1 MNLFKP
7 TKKDT
12 ASSSTERPVQSPPY
26 GYGGPSSPNT
36 SLNTI
41 LNSHGPSEYYLTP
54 RSKGKE
60 KRLEETGPS
69 KKRSRTP
76 SYDELVLGHL
86 FSAQSNIDPSHSYG
100 HLRSCSPVLGAGR
113 PRGVRGGCRVAT
125 VGRIR
130 VGSWNIGTLTG
141 KRIELVDTFLKSKV
155 DIVCVQETRWKGE
168 EAIEIQDY
176 KLWYSGSRIAR
187 NGVGIFLG
195 KLHKDN
201 VVDVGRFS
209 DRIMSVSLIIKEET
223 FTVISAYTPHA
234 GLGDAEKKSF
244 WELLDEVVRGCPAD
258 HRLIIG
264 GDLNGHIGVEAEG
277 YEGAHGG
284 FGFGPRN
291 EEGRSILEFAIAHE
305 LVVANS
311 FFKKR
316 DAQLATFHS
325 GGRSTQIDFL
335 LLRKGELR
343 TCRDCKVLPALT
355 CSSQHRLLV
364 MDLVTR
370 GRVGRRARAVQLR
383 ILWKNLYGANA
394 ETFRAIVVNRL
405 SVEEDYVAPTDVD
418 QIWNRMAS
426 TIRDVAKETLG
437 VAIGT
442 SRAHKSRRESWWL
455 SDDVQSKVAL
465 KQTRFRELITLGEGT
480 PEKRTRVEE
489 RYKEARREAKKAIAI
504 AKDKAYEDLYRKLD
518 SKEGANDIYRIAK
531 ARERGRRNLG
541 NIKYIKDVA
550 GQSIVRE
557 DLIRKRWEEYFASLF
572 GRGRPERNGEPHE
585 VQEFQNNCFC
595 TRINQE
601 EVRLALRKMGRN
613 KAVGPDKIPIEAW
626 KFLGGDG
633 HTAYSILRT
642 FGL

>member
-1 MNLFKP
+1 MSLFLY
-7 TKKDT
+7 
-12 ASSSTERPVQSPPY
+12 QS
-26 GYGGPSSPNT
+26 G
-36 SLNTI
+36 LNVESALGSANSFVTI
-41 LNSHGPSEYYLTP
+41 L
-54 RSKGKE
+54 SKV
-60 KRLEETGPS
+60 TGVSVVGWSCNITEPLLPLCRREPLLPELLHPH
-69 KKRSRTP
+69 KA
-76 SYDELVLGHL
+76 LVLGHL

-187 NGVGIFLG
+187 NRVGIFLG

-223 FTVISAYTPHA
+223 FTVISAYAPHA

-343 TCRDCKVLPALT
+343 TCKDCKVLPALT
-355 CSSQHRLLV
+355 CSSQHRLLI

-370 GRVGRRARAVQLR
+370 GRVGRRARAVQPR

-405 SVEEDYVAPTDVD
+405 SVEEDYVAPTDAD

-465 KQTRFRELITLGEGT
+465 KQTR
-480 PEKRTRVEE
+480 
-489 RYKEARREAKKAIAI
+489 
-504 AKDKAYEDLYRKLD
+504 
-518 SKEGANDIYRIAK
+518 IAK
-531 ARERGRRNLG
+531 ARERGRRDLG

-613 KAVGPDKIPIEAW
+613 KAVGPDQIPIEAW
-626 KFLGGDG
+626 KCLGGDG
-633 HTAYSILRT
+633 SYYEALGKSDRDEAQKRDKGFREPIRLHART
-642 FGL
+642 FVDGSDSHS

>member
-1 MNLFKP
+1 MR
-7 TKKDT
+7 
-12 ASSSTERPVQSPPY
+12 RPVHR
-26 GYGGPSSPNT
+26 GGST
-36 SLNTI
+36 L
-41 LNSHGPSEYYLTP
+41 GQW
-54 RSKGKE
+54 G
-60 KRLEETGPS
+60 
-69 KKRSRTP
+69 
-76 SYDELVLGHL
+76 SYDPSAPARLKLVLGHL

-176 KLWYSGSRIAR
+176 KLWYSGSRTAR

-223 FTVISAYTPHA
+223 FTVISAYAPHA
-234 GLGDAEKKSF
+234 SLGDAEKKRF

-343 TCRDCKVLPALT
+343 TCKDCKVLPALT

-370 GRVGRRARAVQLR
+370 GRVGRRARAVQPR

-405 SVEEDYVAPTDVD
+405 SVEEDYVAPTDAD

-442 SRAHKSRRESWWL
+442 SRAHKR
-455 SDDVQSKVAL
+455 
-465 KQTRFRELITLGEGT
+465 T
-480 PEKRTRVEE
+480 PEERTRVEE
-489 RYKEARREAKKAIAI
+489 RYKEAKREAKKAVAI
-504 AKDKAYEDLYRKLD
+504 AKDKAYDDLYRKLD

-531 ARERGRRNLG
+531 ARERGRRDLG

-613 KAVGPDKIPIEAW
+613 KAVGPDQIPIEAW
-626 KFLGGDG
+626 KCLGGDG
-633 HTAYSILRT
+633 VRWLTNLFNTSFRSANMPME
-642 FGL
+642 

>member
-1 MNLFKP
+1 MEKDDAVTGRELAEADLTKLRTALP
-7 TKKDT
+7 TIAQK
-12 ASSSTERPVQSPPY
+12 
-26 GYGGPSSPNT
+26 
-36 SLNTI
+36 
-41 LNSHGPSEYYLTP
+41 
-54 RSKGKE
+54 
-60 KRLEETGPS
+60 
-69 KKRSRTP
+69 
-76 SYDELVLGHL
+76 LVLGHL

-209 DRIMSVSLIIKEET
+209 DRIMSVSLINKEET
-223 FTVISAYTPHA
+223 FTVISAYAPHA

-244 WELLDEVVRGCPAD
+244 WESLDEVVRGCPAD

-305 LVVANS
+305 LVVVNS

-370 GRVGRRARAVQLR
+370 GRVGRRARAVQPR

-405 SVEEDYVAPTDVD
+405 SVEEDYVAPTDAD
-418 QIWNRMAS
+418 QIWNRMVS

-465 KQTRFRELITLGEGT
+465 KQTR
-480 PEKRTRVEE
+480 
-489 RYKEARREAKKAIAI
+489 
-504 AKDKAYEDLYRKLD
+504 
-518 SKEGANDIYRIAK
+518 IAK
-531 ARERGRRNLG
+531 ARERGRRDLG

-572 GRGRPERNGEPHE
+572 GRGRPEQNGEPHE

-613 KAVGPDKIPIEAW
+613 KAVGPDQIPIEAW
-626 KFLGGDG
+626 KCLGGDG
-633 HTAYSILRT
+633 ALLTKKLQPSRPVISFCTFAVIEVLGSFDVIDTDVVKRILPYVVASWIQRQYGQSSVGIYRSWSWNLEGVSDCICQYLRSHGVAELEMNMLKMGQMELIIM
-642 FGL
+642 GLKFHGDLESS

>member
-1 MNLFKP
+1 MVGGCL
-7 TKKDT
+7 
-12 ASSSTERPVQSPPY
+12 SSSLPFIINIFILKKVMIN
-26 GYGGPSSPNT
+26 PNIFDVE
-36 SLNTI
+36 L
-41 LNSHGPSEYYLTP
+41 
-54 RSKGKE
+54 
-60 KRLEETGPS
+60 RLAVVADLAIQ
-69 KKRSRTP
+69 RMVM
-76 SYDELVLGHL
+76 LVLGHL

-130 VGSWNIGTLTG
+130 VGSLNIGTLTG

-223 FTVISAYTPHA
+223 FTVISAYAPHA

-264 GDLNGHIGVEAEG
+264 DDLNGHIGVEAEG

-343 TCRDCKVLPALT
+343 TCKDCKVLPALT

-370 GRVGRRARAVQLR
+370 GRVGRRARAVQPR

-405 SVEEDYVAPTDVD
+405 SVEEDYVAPTDAD

-465 KQTRFRELITLGEGT
+465 KQTRFRELITLG
-480 PEKRTRVEE
+480 
-489 RYKEARREAKKAIAI
+489 
-504 AKDKAYEDLYRKLD
+504 
-518 SKEGANDIYRIAK
+518 IAK
-531 ARERGRRNLG
+531 ARERGRRDLG

-613 KAVGPDKIPIEAW
+613 KAVGPDQIPIEAW
-626 KFLGGDG
+626 KCLGGDG
-633 HTAYSILRT
+633 TGTSSSNNRPKRGL
-642 FGL
+642 FGSSCSTENSSNTSAGIAATWMICRAVEGHGFSRKKPEKHAATGAGNGRVL

>member
-1 MNLFKP
+1 MGWNEIKSLFQEWALKYH
-7 TKKDT
+7 TV
-12 ASSSTERPVQSPPY
+12 AM
-26 GYGGPSSPNT
+26 GFN
-36 SLNTI
+36 SLVFGTC
-41 LNSHGPSEYYLTP
+41 SDSLTWEGLP
-54 RSKGKE
+54 LG
-60 KRLEETGPS
+60 
-69 KKRSRTP
+69 
-76 SYDELVLGHL
+76 LVLGHL
-86 FSAQSNIDPSHSYG
+86 FSAHSNIDPTHSYG

-130 VGSWNIGTLTG
+130 VGSWNIGTLIG

-201 VVDVGRFS
+201 IVDVGRFS

-223 FTVISAYTPHA
+223 FTVISAYAPHA

-284 FGFGPRN
+284 FGFGSRN
-291 EEGRSILEFAIAHE
+291 EEGRSIVEFAIAHE

-343 TCRDCKVLPALT
+343 TCRDCKVLSALT

-370 GRVGRRARAVQLR
+370 GRVGRRARAVQPR

-405 SVEEDYVAPTDVD
+405 SVEEDYVGPTDAD

-426 TIRDVAKETLG
+426 IIRDVAKETLG

-455 SDDVQSKVAL
+455 SDDVQSKVTL
-465 KQTRFRELITLGEGT
+465 KQT
-480 PEKRTRVEE
+480 
-489 RYKEARREAKKAIAI
+489 
-504 AKDKAYEDLYRKLD
+504 
-518 SKEGANDIYRIAK
+518 RIAK
-531 ARERGRRNLG
+531 ARERGRRDLG
-541 NIKYIKDVA
+541 NIQYIKDVA

-585 VQEFQNNCFC
+585 VQEFQKNCFC
-595 TRINQE
+595 TRFSQE
-601 EVRLALRKMGRN
+601 ESYYEALGKSDRDEAQTR
-613 KAVGPDKIPIEAW
+613 DKGFREPIRFHARM
-626 KFLGGDG
+626 LVDG
-633 HTAYSILRT
+633 SDSDS
-642 FGL
+642 

>member
-1 MNLFKP
+1 MAIHILQEVLKVNKQSESAYEVIMKHLITCSYFSP
-7 TKKDT
+7 VEFVAYVADIEGNI
-12 ASSSTERPVQSPPY
+12 TEP
-26 GYGGPSSPNT
+26 
-36 SLNTI
+36 
-41 LNSHGPSEYYLTP
+41 
-54 RSKGKE
+54 
-60 KRLEETGPS
+60 
-69 KKRSRTP
+69 
-76 SYDELVLGHL
+76 LVLGHL

-223 FTVISAYTPHA
+223 FTVISAYAPHA

-370 GRVGRRARAVQLR
+370 GRVGRRARAVQPR

-405 SVEEDYVAPTDVD
+405 SVEEDYVAPTDAD

-455 SDDVQSKVAL
+455 SDDVQSKVVL
-465 KQTRFRELITLGEGT
+465 KQT
-480 PEKRTRVEE
+480 
-489 RYKEARREAKKAIAI
+489 
-504 AKDKAYEDLYRKLD
+504 
-518 SKEGANDIYRIAK
+518 RIAK
-531 ARERGRRNLG
+531 ARERGRRDLG

-550 GQSIVRE
+550 GQSIAIE

-613 KAVGPDKIPIEAW
+613 KAVGPDQIPIEAW
-626 KFLGGDG
+626 KCLGGDG
-633 HTAYSILRT
+633 SYYEALGKSDRDEAQMRDKVT
-642 FGL
+642 FIIQLHI

>member
-1 MNLFKP
+1 MEVASDRMDDVSTPSKL
-7 TKKDT
+7 T
-12 ASSSTERPVQSPPY
+12 AAT
-26 GYGGPSSPNT
+26 T
-36 SLNTI
+36 SL
-41 LNSHGPSEYYLTP
+41 PSGAAELLHP
-54 RSKGKE
+54 HK
-60 KRLEETGPS
+60 
-69 KKRSRTP
+69 
-76 SYDELVLGHL
+76 LVLGHL

-155 DIVCVQETRWKGE
+155 DIV
-168 EAIEIQDY
+168 
-176 KLWYSGSRIAR
+176 
-187 NGVGIFLG
+187 
-195 KLHKDN
+195 
-201 VVDVGRFS
+201 FS

-223 FTVISAYTPHA
+223 FTVISAYAPHA

-343 TCRDCKVLPALT
+343 TCKDCKVLPALT

-370 GRVGRRARAVQLR
+370 GRVGRRARAVQPR

-405 SVEEDYVAPTDVD
+405 SVEEDYVAPTDAD

-426 TIRDVAKETLG
+426 TIRNVAKETLG

-465 KQTRFRELITLGEGT
+465 KQTR
-480 PEKRTRVEE
+480 
-489 RYKEARREAKKAIAI
+489 
-504 AKDKAYEDLYRKLD
+504 
-518 SKEGANDIYRIAK
+518 IAK
-531 ARERGRRNLG
+531 ARERGRRDLG

-550 GQSIVRE
+550 GQSIVRG

-572 GRGRPERNGEPHE
+572 GRGRPEQNGEPHE

-601 EVRLALRKMGRN
+601 EVRLALRNMGRN
-613 KAVGPDKIPIEAW
+613 KAVGPDQIPIEAW
-626 KFLGGDG
+626 KCLGGSKATLLCAKTCVKKISG
-633 HTAYSILRT
+633 QKRRSSTKASLLCAKSTAPTQKRRSCPPKSAAPIPEAPLLSLIQLENPDYKSI
-642 FGL
+642 FGFLSEGAASLGRFGALKGFQS

>member
-1 MNLFKP
+1 MF
-7 TKKDT
+7 
-12 ASSSTERPVQSPPY
+12 
-26 GYGGPSSPNT
+26 
-36 SLNTI
+36 
-41 LNSHGPSEYYLTP
+41 
-54 RSKGKE
+54 
-60 KRLEETGPS
+60 
-69 KKRSRTP
+69 
-76 SYDELVLGHL
+76 L
-86 FSAQSNIDPSHSYG
+86 FS
-100 HLRSCSPVLGAGR
+100 
-113 PRGVRGGCRVAT
+113 
-125 VGRIR
+125 
-130 VGSWNIGTLTG
+130 
-141 KRIELVDTFLKSKV
+141 
-155 DIVCVQETRWKGE
+155 
-168 EAIEIQDY
+168 
-176 KLWYSGSRIAR
+176 
-187 NGVGIFLG
+187 
-195 KLHKDN
+195 
-201 VVDVGRFS
+201 
-209 DRIMSVSLIIKEET
+209 LI
-223 FTVISAYTPHA
+223 TPHA

-325 GGRSTQIDFL
+325 GGRSTQIDVL

-343 TCRDCKVLPALT
+343 TCRDCKVLPFLT

-370 GRVGRRARAVQLR
+370 GRVGRRARAVQPR

-405 SVEEDYVAPTDVD
+405 SVEEDYVAPTDAY

-480 PEKRTRVEE
+480 PEERTRVEE
-489 RYKEARREAKKAIAI
+489 RYKEAKREAKKVVAI
-504 AKDKAYEDLYRKLD
+504 AKDKAYEDLHRKLD

-531 ARERGRRNLG
+531 ARERGRRDLG

-572 GRGRPERNGEPHE
+572 GRGRPERNGEP
-585 VQEFQNNCFC
+585 
-595 TRINQE
+595 TRFRSFKTTVSARGLI
-601 EVRLALRKMGRN
+601 RRKLDWPYERWGET
-613 KAVGPDKIPIEAW
+613 KQ
-626 KFLGGDG
+626 
-633 HTAYSILRT
+633 
-642 FGL
+642 